1 MPEFLSSKLTPPVTA
16 IKPLLRERL
25 DLPTA
30 FTNGQQNLLALCA
43 PAGYGKSTLL
53 MQWWLNLEQQGVG
66 CAWLGLDAQDAI
78 AKRFEGALLG
88 ALGAFDSEDL
98 NAVLLRLDQDKQR
111 RVLFID
117 DVHFLNA
124 QEAEHV
130 LHWLLDNLPAGLQL
144 IMAGRSLPESVA
156 ISRRVLE
163 GRALRYDNRELALSR
178 EELAAML
185 ETDVEQDWLTNLHL
199 QTEGWPLAARIVSL
213 SKDEDGKVRPPTGHD
228 RDLSAYLTDVLLKG
242 LPGEMRS
249 LVFAAALLPRF
260 CAEQLDAVLEQNGS
274 AQGLLWLEQNNLFLV
289 PLDRDR
295 RWYRFHHLIG
305 EFLSGRLYAE
315 NPELMQQWQRR
326 AGNWFDQ
333 NDHYEDA
340 IDLAIAGKE
349 YSIAAQRIER
359 VSVLISQ
366 YDGRHERM
374 VEWVAQLPQEA
385 IQNAFLL
392 RLNHI
397 VAMTFTGQ
405 LNWARA
411 AALELLK
418 DVYGKVDEKDQAQ
431 FESAAEVFACII
443 AALEDEPEL
452 AESLS
457 LSWLKRWPDG
467 SPLFTGAAFS
477 TRGFAAKCRSAF
489 DEALTFTQ
497 RGKQLFVKAGS
508 VYGEAWASALLA
520 ITLLRMGALS
530 QAKDVAEASL
540 QSATRHLGSSAPST
554 GVLRAL
560 LASIHLES
568 GRLEEAEKALGFD
581 FELMQAQSSADGL
594 IAAWLTAARIKL
606 AKGQAKA
613 AQALLLEGEAVGQE
627 RGLPRLVLTLAAER
641 AANHI
646 QSGQLALARNI
657 IASEFAPFESREDLQ
672 GLIEDKRLQL
682 DVRLALASEQQQQ
695 ILPKLVEQIARASE
709 MGQQLKLLQW
719 YVFAAAAGSDESVD
733 YLVKALKLVEATGA
747 LRILIADVELIRPHF
762 SAALEKAGLPVV
774 LAERLRMSVGVES
787 LPVAAQLTNKELQ
800 ILKSVAE
807 GLSNK
812 ELAAKLFVS
821 EGTVKWHLHNIYSKL
836 EAKNRSAAL
845 AKARAAGLIS

>member
-1 MPEFLSSKLTPPVTA
+1 M
-16 IKPLLRERL
+16 RERL

-30 FTNGQQNLLALCA
+30 FINGKQNVVALCA
-43 PAGYGKSTLL
+43 PAGYGKSTLM
-53 MQWWLNLEQQGVG
+53 MQWWQSLEQQAIG

-78 AKRFEGALLG
+78 AQRFEGALLG
-88 ALGAFDSEDL
+88 ALAAPEGEDL
-98 NAVLLRLDQDKQR
+98 NAALLRFDRAEQR
-111 RVLFID
+111 MVLFID

-130 LHWLLDNLPAGLQL
+130 LHWLLDNLPAGLQ
-144 IMAGRSLPESVA
+144 IVMAGRSLPEATA

-163 GRALRYDNRELALSR
+163 GRATRYGNRELALNR
-178 EELAAML
+178 DELAAML
-185 ETDVEQDWLTNLHL
+185 ETEEDQSWLGNLHL

-213 SKDEDGKVRPPTGHD
+213 SKDEFGKVQPPTGHD

-242 LPGEMRS
+242 LPSEMRS

-260 CAEQLDAVLEQNGS
+260 CSEQLDYVLEQTDS

-295 RWYRFHHLIG
+295 RWYRFHHLIS
-305 EFLSGRLYAE
+305 EFLCGRLRAE
-315 NPELMQQWQRR
+315 NAELMRQWQRR
-326 AGNWFDQ
+326 AGDWYDQ

-340 IDLAIAGKE
+340 IDLTLEAKD
-349 YSIAAQRIER
+349 YQLAAERIER
-359 VSVLISQ
+359 VSVLVSQ

-374 VEWVAQLPQEA
+374 VEWVAKLPKDA
-385 IQNAFLL
+385 IKNAFLL

-397 VAMTFTGQ
+397 VAMTFTGH

-457 LSWLKRWPDG
+457 IAWLKRWPNG
-467 SPLFTGAAFS
+467 SPLFTGAAWS

-489 DEALTFTQ
+489 DEALASTH

-508 VYGEAWASALLA
+508 VYGEAWAAALHA

-530 QAKDVAEASL
+530 QAKDVAETAL
-540 QSATRHLGSSAPST
+540 QSATRHLGSTAPST

-560 LASIHLES
+560 LASIYLER
-568 GRLEEAEKALGFD
+568 GDIEKAEELLDFD

-594 IAAWLTAARIKL
+594 IAAWLTSARIKV
-606 AKGQAKA
+606 AKGQGKA

-646 QSGQLALARNI
+646 QSGRLELARNI
-657 IASEFAPFESREDLQ
+657 VASEFAPFESREDLL

-682 DVRLALASEQQQQ
+682 DIRMGLASEQPQQV
-695 ILPKLVEQIARASE
+695 LPVVVEQITRATAL
-709 MGQQLKLLQW
+709 GQQLKLLQW
-719 YVFAAAAGSDESVD
+719 YVFAVAADSEEAVN
-733 YLVKALKLVEATGA
+733 YLVKALKLVEVTGA
-747 LRILIADVELIRPHF
+747 LRILIADVDLIRPHF
-762 SAALEKAGLPVV
+762 SAALEKAALPAV
-774 LAERLRMSVGVES
+774 LAERLRTSVGVES

-836 EAKNRSAAL
+836 ETKNRSAAL